1 MRKLLFGLMLLV
13 SVPTIAQKTTVEHL
27 TFVGIPICGTL
38 ENFDKQIT
46 EKGFKHVYGA
56 FYDGVFGGEETTI
69 QICVTEAINNVYSVV
84 VYANETDN
92 EEDIKTLLNVWVRR
106 YESKYQEQAKLD
118 DDGSYTIIVK
128 GKNDLI
134 GGIFISY
141 FKVEEKYKIGI
152 QYLDNIGNRKDCEIK
167 NKDL

>member
-1 MRKLLFGLMLLV
+1 MKKLLFIIMLFASL
-13 SVPTIAQKTTVEHL
+13 PILAQNKSVEHL

-69 QICVTEAINNVYSVV
+69 QICVTESINNVYSVV

-92 EEDIKTLLNVWVRR
+92 LEDIKTLLNVWVKR
-106 YESKYQEQAKLD
+106 YESKYKEQAKLD

-128 GKNDLI
+128 GKNDLL

-141 FKVEEKYKIGI
+141 FKVDEKYKIGI
-152 QYLDNIGNRKDCEIK
+152 QYIDNIGNRKDSEIK